1 MGNSV
6 STSTARIWAE
16 LCAIESEEIRIRM
29 LETVLTIP
37 EYRADARR
45 AGVYGPISAW
55 MLTMDGPFP
64 YATGHSQGYGQGQGY
79 GQQHTQYDNQMIVS
93 PAAKALDYFQ
103 EALVRLGINENE
115 TLTHE
120 RLRNAYKKASLRA
133 HPDKGGS
140 KEAFDELA
148 RAYQYTEKIL
158 NRISPPT
165 TAEEKKRMA
174 APVTMESAIGMRS
187 GVIDS
192 EQDRHRPPVELSAKK
207 LDMSLFNKLF
217 EDHRLPDPDRDTGYG
232 NWLHQQEGGDSPA
245 EDARL
250 KGKFNQTMFEQVF
263 REKALAQ
270 NKSTAIVRKLEPDA
284 IMPVQGVELGGR
296 SENFT
301 AAFGSDTQFTDLKQ
315 AYSSGST
322 VYQEVAGIQTAE
334 RSVRS
339 IKEAQRHRD
348 TEMSRIDPD
357 EGSRIAAAAAAL
369 EERERNRRIRL
380 AKADTEAENW
390 SAQNRRRLMVSDL

>member
-1 MGNSV
+1 MGSGF
-6 STSTARIWAE
+6 STSTTRIWKE
-16 LCAIESEEIRIRM
+16 LCAIESEEIRLRM
-29 LETVLTIP
+29 LETLLSIP

-55 MLTMDGPFP
+55 MLTMEGPFP
-64 YATGHSQGYGQGQGY
+64 YAVHRPSHGQGY
-79 GQQHTQYDNQMIVS
+79 LHNESQMIVS

-103 EALVRLGINENE
+103 EALVLLGISENE
-115 TLTHE
+115 PLTHE
-120 RLRNAYKKASLRA
+120 RLRTAYKKASLRA

-158 NRISPPT
+158 NRIAPPT
-165 TAEEKKRMA
+165 SSEEKKRMT
-174 APVTMESAIGMRS
+174 APVTMESAMGMRTATAPVAE
-187 GVIDS
+187 G
-192 EQDRHRPPVELSAKK
+192 PPVQLSAKK

-232 NWLHQQEGGDSPA
+232 DWLHGQGGSDAPE

-263 REKALAQ
+263 REKAMSQ
-270 NKSTAIVRKLEPDA
+270 NKSSAIVRKLEPDA
-284 IMPVQGVELGGR
+284 IMPVQGVELGGY

-301 AAFGSDTQFTDLKQ
+301 SALGSDTQFTDLKQ
-315 AYSSGST
+315 AYTTGST
-322 VYQEVAGIQTAE
+322 VYQEVAGVQLKE

-339 IKEAQRHRD
+339 VREAQKHRD
-348 TEMSRIDPD
+348 TEMARVDPD

-369 EERERNRRIRL
+369 EERERQRRLRL
-380 AKADTEAENW
+380 AQADTDAEAW
-390 SAQNRRRLMVSDL
+390 SGQARRRMLVSDMQ

>member
-1 MGNSV
+1 
-6 STSTARIWAE
+6 
-16 LCAIESEEIRIRM
+16 M
-29 LETVLTIP
+29 LETLLSIP

-55 MLTMDGPFP
+55 MLTMEGPFP
-64 YATGHSQGYGQGQGY
+64 YAAHGPSHGSMR
-79 GQQHTQYDNQMIVS
+79 NESQMIVS

-103 EALVRLGINENE
+103 EALVLLGISENE
-115 TLTHE
+115 PLTHE
-120 RLRNAYKKASLRA
+120 RLRTAYKKASLRA

-158 NRISPPT
+158 NRIAPPT
-165 TAEEKKRMA
+165 SSEEKKRMT
-174 APVTMESAIGMRS
+174 APVTMESAMGMRTATAPVAE
-187 GVIDS
+187 G
-192 EQDRHRPPVELSAKK
+192 PPVQLSAKK

-232 NWLHQQEGGDSPA
+232 DWLHGQGGSDAPE

-263 REKALAQ
+263 REKAMSQ
-270 NKSTAIVRKLEPDA
+270 NKSSAIVRKLEPDA
-284 IMPVQGVELGGR
+284 IMPVQGVELGGY

-301 AAFGSDTQFTDLKQ
+301 SALGSDTQFTDLKQ
-315 AYSSGST
+315 AYTTGST
-322 VYQEVAGIQTAE
+322 VYQEVAGVQLKE

-339 IKEAQRHRD
+339 VREAQKHRD
-348 TEMSRIDPD
+348 TEMARVDPD
-357 EGSRIAAAAAAL
+357 EHSRIAAAAAAL
-369 EERERNRRIRL
+369 EERERQRRLRL
-380 AKADTEAENW
+380 AQADTDAEAW
-390 SAQNRRRLMVSDL
+390 SGQARRRMLVSDMQ

>member
-1 MGNSV
+1 MGSGF
-6 STSTARIWAE
+6 STSTTRIWKE
-16 LCAIESEEIRIRM
+16 LCAIESEEIRLRM
-29 LETVLTIP
+29 LETLLSIP

-55 MLTMDGPFP
+55 MLTMEGPFP
-64 YATGHSQGYGQGQGY
+64 YAAHVPMHNES
-79 GQQHTQYDNQMIVS
+79 QMIVS

-103 EALVRLGINENE
+103 EALVLLGISENE
-115 TLTHE
+115 PLTHE
-120 RLRNAYKKASLRA
+120 RLRTAYKKASLRA

-158 NRISPPT
+158 NRIAPPT
-165 TAEEKKRMA
+165 SSEEKKRMT
-174 APVTMESAIGMRS
+174 APVTMESAMGMRTATAPVAE
-187 GVIDS
+187 G
-192 EQDRHRPPVELSAKK
+192 PPVQLSAKK

-232 NWLHQQEGGDSPA
+232 DWLHGQGGSDAPE

-263 REKALAQ
+263 REKAMSQ
-270 NKSTAIVRKLEPDA
+270 NKSSAIVRKLEPDA
-284 IMPVQGVELGGR
+284 IMPVQGVELGGY

-301 AAFGSDTQFTDLKQ
+301 SALGSDTQFTDLKQ
-315 AYSSGST
+315 AYTTGST
-322 VYQEVAGIQTAE
+322 VYQEVAGVQLKE

-339 IKEAQRHRD
+339 VREAQKHRD
-348 TEMSRIDPD
+348 TEMARVDPD
-357 EGSRIAAAAAAL
+357 EHSRIAAAAAAL
-369 EERERNRRIRL
+369 EERERQRRLRL
-380 AKADTEAENW
+380 AQADTDAEAW
-390 SAQNRRRLMVSDL
+390 SGQARRRMLVSDLQ